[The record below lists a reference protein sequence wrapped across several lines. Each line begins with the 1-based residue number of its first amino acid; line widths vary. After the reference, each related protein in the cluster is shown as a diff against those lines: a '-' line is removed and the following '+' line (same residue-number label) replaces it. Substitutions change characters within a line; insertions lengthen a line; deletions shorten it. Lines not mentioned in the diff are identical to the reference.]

1 MHDKVS
7 LKDIF
12 GPSFSDVDCTEKSR
26 SEKLKYLRG
35 LEEELIDLRK
45 EVFTLR
51 KELNDDDLR

>member
-1 MHDKVS
+1 MDKVS

-12 GPSFSDVDCTEKSR
+12 GPSFDDVDCTEKTR
-26 SEKLKYLRG
+26 SEKLRYLRG

-51 KELNDDDLR
+51 RELNDDNLR

>member
-1 MHDKVS
+1 MDKVS

-12 GPSFSDVDCTEKSR
+12 GASFADIDRSEKPR
-26 SEKLKYLRG
+26 SEKLKYLRA

-51 KELNDDDLR
+51 RELNDDNLR